1 MSLSVLAR
9 ACHIS
14 LKEMIETKKM
24 AYLRLE
30 SDNPNFSFLVRKN
43 PASGMLVKR
52 LRQGTVFGFYSKNNL
67 SQYNCWFK
75 DHDSSISY
83 NPGEMFEYN
92 DTTRY
97 SAAVFINHCCDE
109 FFRDLLL
116 KDLPED
122 TVGFNNS
129 LLINCIR
136 AKARYLEIFSHWFRD
151 FQWEVSL
158 AGVPAVSLDGVPAV
172 SLAGVPAVTPVT
184 QGYYR
189 IKLSTNGTLRR
200 LLCFASVFSL
210 INAIKN
216 GECEHYDEGLLVK
229 YAKLIQ
235 YLDAPYFV
243 RYVFKVNLVRGESTF
258 GKLKQYLNTDTI
270 QLQHGH
276 NFLHRMRFIEQHLD
290 GTSIID
296 VGSGEG
302 KYLRFAKKV
311 DHYYAIER
319 VESLR
324 ATIERKCQRD
334 QRENVTILESID
346 ELPVVEGRKTI
357 LLTEVIEHNSCDEA
371 MALLKRCLL
380 PDSRVIITTPNRD
393 FNVYY
398 FDDEAAETTLEY
410 ESAGEVAADLRA
422 ASASEFGESEYE
434 DIDMR
439 LRHEDHRFELTDLE
453 FREFITTATAGVNC
467 NVKFFAVG
475 DKVDGISP
483 QSAAVIDVG

>member
-1 MSLSVLAR
+1 
-9 ACHIS
+9 
-14 LKEMIETKKM
+14 M

-97 SAAVFINHCCDE
+97 SAALFTNHCCDE
-109 FFRDLLL
+109 FFRDLQL

-122 TVGFNNS
+122 TAGFNNS

-151 FQWEVSL
+151 FQWEIS
-158 AGVPAVSLDGVPAV
+158 
-172 SLAGVPAVTPVT
+172 PVT

-189 IKLSTNGTLRR
+189 IKLTTNGTLRR

-216 GECEHYDEGLLVK
+216 GECEHYDDGLLVK
-229 YAKLIQ
+229 YARLIQ

-276 NFLHRMRFIEQHLD
+276 NFMHRMRFIEQHLD
-290 GTSIID
+290 GTTIID

-302 KYLRFAKKV
+302 KYLRFAKKM
-311 DHYYAIER
+311 DHYYAVER
-319 VESLR
+319 EESLR

-334 QRENVTILESID
+334 QRENVTVLESFD
-346 ELPVVEGRKTI
+346 ELPVIEGRKTI
-357 LLTEVIEHNSCDEA
+357 LLTEVIEHNSRDEA

-380 PDSRVIITTPNRD
+380 PDSRILITTPNRD

-398 FDDEAAETTLEY
+398 FDDEAQETAAANEQETA
-410 ESAGEVAADLRA
+410 AGNETQWSDRIEMSHRSPVTPLVK
-422 ASASEFGESEYE
+422 SSEFGESEYE

-453 FREFITTATAGVNC
+453 FREFIATATAGVNC
-467 NVKFFAVG
+467 NVKFLAVG

-483 QSAAVIDVG
+483 QSAAVIDVV